1 MAGNANS
8 GRRPGFKMSDEHR
21 QKIANSNVL
30 QCLIEHA
37 EGRREMK
44 ASAVTAGLGLL
55 KKILPD
61 VSSVELSGPEGGPV
75 QIDTIT
81 IKIID
86 PKAGANGA

>member
-1 MAGNANS
+1 MAGNSNS

-37 EGRREMK
+37 EGRRAMS

-61 VSSVELSGPEGGPV
+61 LQAVQHSGEDGGPMNLIV
-75 QIDTIT
+75 KLGGDT
-81 IKIID
+81 
-86 PKAGANGA
+86 

>member
-1 MAGNANS
+1 MAGNSNS
-8 GRRPGFKMSDEHR
+8 GRRPGFKMSNEHR

-37 EGRREMK
+37 EGRRAMS

-61 VSSVELSGPEGGPV
+61 LQAVQHSGEDGGPMNLIV
-75 QIDTIT
+75 KLGGDT
-81 IKIID
+81 
-86 PKAGANGA
+86 